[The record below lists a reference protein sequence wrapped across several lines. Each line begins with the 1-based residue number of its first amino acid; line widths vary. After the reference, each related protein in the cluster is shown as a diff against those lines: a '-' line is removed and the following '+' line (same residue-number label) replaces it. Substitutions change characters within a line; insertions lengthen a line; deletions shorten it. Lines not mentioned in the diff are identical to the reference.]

1 MNKHPTRLV
10 RRPLAAALLVALV
23 APGMAF
29 AQTAREKALEARVA
43 ELERQVQQLVSAQ
56 QTQQTQISE
65 TQTQIT
71 EVKAAAAPAM

>member
-29 AQTAREKALEARVA
+29 AQTAREKALEEFKNAVG
-43 ELERQVQQLVSAQ
+43 
-56 QTQQTQISE
+56 
-65 TQTQIT
+65 
-71 EVKAAAAPAM
+71 KDY